1 MVGRSADL
9 GSRRPWSTVAG
20 VVMVQTRVE
29 RSVGR
34 PLLLDRALIRTIS
47 ASVRK
52 GAFLHVAAEA
62 AGAARGAAD
71 HVRSGLNQTT
81 ARALGLTIPNA
92 LLQQATEVFQ

>member
-62 AGAARGAAD
+62 AG
-71 HVRSGLNQTT
+71 VRR
-81 ARALGLTIPNA
+81 RALPVEQPTTFDLASTRRPRERWG
-92 LLQQATEVFQ
+92 